1 MKFSIGMAAVLAV
14 ATAAAMAQTAQP
26 SLPPIEA
33 FGTLPVVAS
42 PALSADGKKLSLIQ
56 TLNGV
61 RVVTSRDVDA
71 LGARPIAF
79 PYQEGFIEA
88 ARWVNNK
95 RLLVWVKRNEV
106 YWRSAGAWYRL
117 DAIDADGKNPTV
129 MFSDKREYFDY
140 NSSMATVAGFAQSDP
155 DHVYMPLYTARYNLF
170 RVDVNSG
177 HSEQV
182 MGGSSRTGEWVMDGN
197 GTVVAR
203 LDETI
208 APLVDHIWAYTANK
222 EWKEIAATS
231 AAKGKGF
238 GIYGLTIDGK
248 SLVIWGI
255 SPESRTDGLNTMSLA
270 DGSVQPAAFNAKY
283 DISSILKDPWTGRVI
298 GVSLTTHLTK
308 DSYFDAAIQTLHDAV
323 QKSFPNL
330 SVHLTSWDTAR
341 RRIVFSTVGPSSPA
355 VYYLLD
361 LTTKA
366 VSRLGN
372 SYPDLKSENLGT
384 VQPYDYKARDG
395 LEIPAYLTLPPG
407 KQAKNL
413 PVVIMPHGGPQ
424 ARDDMSF
431 DWESQF
437 LATRGYAV
445 LRPNYRGSYGYGRKF
460 QEAGYGQWGL
470 KMQDDVTDGV
480 KKLIADGIADPKRIC
495 IVGGSYGGYAAL
507 AGAAFTPDLYAC
519 AAAWAPV
526 TDLRRMLIDEDE
538 GPEDWS
544 AFVSAEKL
552 YIGDHWSDSTRLD
565 GTSPAL
571 HADAI
576 KCPVLLMHGEHDTTV
591 PIDQSKRMD
600 YALRRADKKV
610 TFIEIRGETHHMEMS
625 ATRIRW
631 LTELEKFLK
640 ENIGN

>member
-495 IVGGSYGGYAAL
+495 IVGWSYGGYAAL
-507 AGAAFTPDLYAC
+507 AGATLSPELYAC
-519 AAAWAPV
+519 TVAGAGVSDLPQILSTANREHGHDSGVVSYWYQFIGKRSDDAA
-526 TDLRRMLIDEDE
+526 
-538 GPEDWS
+538 
-544 AFVSAEKL
+544 
-552 YIGDHWSDSTRLD
+552 RLD
-565 GTSPAL
+565 AASPAK
-571 HADAI
+571 HADQVRG
-576 KCPVLLMHGEHDTTV
+576 PVLLVHGEDDYTV
-591 PIDQSKRMD
+591 RIDQSEIMEQ
-600 YALRRADKKV
+600 ALRRAGKTV
-610 TFIEIRGETHHMEMS
+610 TFIRIPKETHYLQS
-625 ATRIRW
+625 ASTRLIF